1 MSANEQPQTQLI
13 VLEDSKKIVEFNSS
27 FEQLKENI
35 ITQLNSNKYNSIV
48 TIDNFDVMKETSQE
62 LGKMAKYVS
71 NFRIAKVKEESV
83 EIQDFEKNFKEITKI
98 IEEKQETIKE
108 GLSVFEELTRKQ
120 INLVC
125 KEYLTAQFEAL
136 KIRLEFQNIDISDMT
151 QRKFM
156 TKTGAISADGKKEV
170 EARVN
175 VKLSLQNKVDL
186 RLSNLENICFKAGVE
201 PLSKEYVQGFL
212 FDDEESYNKKLDDL
226 IEMEIKRNDEVKR
239 KAEQEAKVKAGQ
251 EARQK
256 LIDEQEA
263 FKKELTATYTDRIKN
278 ATLSELITINLDLK
292 AYEDY
297 ATYELKKL
305 CNQRQL
311 ELENQNKPTPID
323 EAPQEEHL
331 KSIMQEPTRVGK
343 YVPVEEILTPFDEA
357 AKEVEQP
364 VQKEVPVVADDGK
377 VEKTLSIKIRVPA
390 KATNEQIIGA
400 VIKMIKADTLPLERI
415 EVN

>member
-1 MSANEQPQTQLI
+1 MSANEQPSKELI
-13 VLEDSKKIVEFNSS
+13 VLESTKKIVEFNKT
-27 FEQLKENI
+27 FEQLKDEVI
-35 ITQLNSNKYNSIV
+35 EQLNSNKYNSVV
-48 TIDNFDVMKETSQE
+48 TIDNFDVMKKTSQE
-62 LGKMAKYVS
+62 LGKIAEYVS
-71 NFRIAKVKEESV
+71 RFRIDKVKEESV

-98 IEEKQETIKE
+98 IEAKQETIKE

-125 KEYLTAQFEAL
+125 KEYLTAQFEVL
-136 KIRLEFQNIDISDMT
+136 NIRLEFQNIDISDMT

-156 TKTGAISADGKKEV
+156 TKTGVISADGKKEV
-170 EARVN
+170 ESRVN
-175 VKLSLQNKVDL
+175 IKLVLQNKVDL
-186 RLSNLENICFKAGVE
+186 RLSNLENICHRAGIE
-201 PLSKEYVQGFL
+201 PLLKEHVQGFL
-212 FDDEESYNKKLDDL
+212 FDDDENYNKKLDSL
-226 IEMEIKRNDEVKR
+226 VETEIKRSEDAK
-239 KAEQEAKVKAGQ
+239 KKTAEQERIKAEQ

-256 LIDEQEA
+256 LKDEQEA

-292 AYEDY
+292 VYEDY

-311 ELENQNKPTPID
+311 EIENQNKPAPID

-331 KSIMQEPTRVGK
+331 KSIMQEPVREV
-343 YVPVEEILTPFDEA
+343 V
-357 AKEVEQP
+357 KEVEQP
-364 VQKEVPVVADDGK
+364 IKKEVPVVADDGK
-377 VEKTLSIKIRVPA
+377 IEKTLSIKIRVPV
-390 KATNEQIIGA
+390 KATNEQIISA